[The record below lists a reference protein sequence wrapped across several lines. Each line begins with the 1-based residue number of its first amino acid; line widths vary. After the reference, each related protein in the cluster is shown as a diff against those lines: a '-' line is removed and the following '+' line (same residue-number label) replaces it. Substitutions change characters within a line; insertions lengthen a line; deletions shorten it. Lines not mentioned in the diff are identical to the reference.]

1 MQGNSSQLRL
11 TTWVFPLTQV
21 LMSRIVAIF
30 FHIFPFS
37 ACLNQLVESVG
48 LPDDDMD
55 SASTSLPPQTE
66 LQQRTVSQQRT
77 TSHLL
82 RFLCLLNLCS
92 LTTDTRLCFYKLNW
106 WSSLATE
113 ENLGTGV
120 SCAYALRESESL
132 TKGYRLRL
140 RFLNPPTVASLSYF
154 RQKMSSWCVDECN
167 TGTYFLIL

>member
-1 MQGNSSQLRL
+1 MQGNSSQPRL
-11 TTWVFPLTQV
+11 TTLVFPLTQV

-77 TSHLL
+77 TGHLL

-92 LTTDTRLCFYKLNW
+92 LTTYLFTSFSAHRPAQRECARTGLRSHVRCHPCPIPQPVKVGH
-106 WSSLATE
+106 T
-113 ENLGTGV
+113 TGV
-120 SCAYALRESESL
+120 YDPYSFRIVMWVLLRP
-132 TKGYRLRL
+132 TRT
-140 RFLNPPTVASLSYF
+140 NP
-154 RQKMSSWCVDECN
+154 
-167 TGTYFLIL
+167 